1 MLRRAIFCPL
11 QRLMNNSRAMI
22 FDSGFLFHTPKRL
35 AKASR
40 DGQPPKFQNL
50 RAMSMTKN
58 ERIPEAIPHQGTRTL
73 NSHTRF
79 FPTRGYETLKQVRR
93 EQTRTW
99 RISHGFAR
107 ALENLR
113 GVRLSLVPRP
123 DPRECLLQ
131 GM

>member
-1 MLRRAIFCPL
+1 MLKRTIFCPI
-11 QRLMNNSRAMI
+11 QRLMNNCRAMI
-22 FDSGFLFHTPKRL
+22 IDTGFLFHTPNRP
-35 AKASR
+35 AEASR
-40 DGQPPKFQNL
+40 DCQPPKFQNL

-73 NSHTRF
+73 NSFTRF
-79 FPTRGYETLKQVRR
+79 FLTRGNKTLKQVRR
-93 EQTRTW
+93 EKTRRW
-99 RISHGFAR
+99 RIRHGFAR
-107 ALENLR
+107 AIENLR